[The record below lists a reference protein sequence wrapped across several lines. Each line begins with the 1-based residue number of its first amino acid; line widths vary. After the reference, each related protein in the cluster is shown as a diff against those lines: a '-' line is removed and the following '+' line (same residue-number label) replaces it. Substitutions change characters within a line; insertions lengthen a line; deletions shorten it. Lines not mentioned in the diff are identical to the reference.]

1 MNYWNSSDTKPID
14 NEYKIVVVNQNS
26 SFEGYK
32 TVSKDV
38 RLAKWNGRIW
48 EIKDAGNFHQ
58 LTVLFWICIPD
69 FKKSLVG

>member
-1 MNYWNSSDTKPID
+1 MTSWNSSDTKPID
-14 NEYKIVVVNQNS
+14 NEYKIVIVNQNF

-48 EIKDAGNFHQ
+48 EIKDAGNSHQ
-58 LTVLFWICIPD
+58 LTVLFWISIPE
-69 FKKSLVG
+69 FEATL